1 MSFCSRIGS
10 LGTRAYQAVE
20 SRVLTCPY
28 GVGRAAQNLKAAA
41 KAIPTALR
49 AISQAVRDDYATLN
63 GLIDG
68 ANIGAGVVVGWVSQ
82 NLAITHPIGSSISL
96 IFGGL
101 NLWLATYG
109 RPFGPPEWGR
119 RPHEAA
125 LAQLVAG
132 MGAGL
137 AVNLSPMGST
147 VVAYAVI
154 EGAQAVD
161 SFVTRN
167 ALGGPRYLLQQVEKN
182 RTAVV
187 AGSAVAGFALFGPL
201 GAISAGAATEAICKT
216 AEKMNGFP
224 ARYLTPTGTRF
235 QIRLIQVQNAV
246 RRQGQRELLAGHGL
260 LDVLG
265 SRVGTIIT
273 EYTR

>member
-1 MSFCSRIGS
+1 MSFIAR
-10 LGTRAYQAVE
+10 LGARTYQAVE

-28 GVGRAAQNLKAAA
+28 GIGSAAQNLKAAA
-41 KAIPTALR
+41 KAAPTALR
-49 AISQAVRDDYATLN
+49 ALSQAVRDDYATLR

-68 ANIGAGVVVGWVSQ
+68 ANIGAGVVAGWVSQ
-82 NLAITHPIGSSISL
+82 NLAITHPIGTSISL

-101 NLWLATYG
+101 NVWLATFG
-109 RPFGPPEWGR
+109 RPFGPPEWGQ

-132 MGAGL
+132 MGAGFT
-137 AVNLSPMGST
+137 VNLSPVGAAIA
-147 VVAYAVI
+147 AYAAL

-161 SFVTRN
+161 SRFVTRN
-167 ALGGPRYLLQQVEKN
+167 AFAGPRYLFHQVEKN

-187 AGSAVAGFALFGPL
+187 AGSAVAGLALFGPL

-224 ARYLTPTGTRF
+224 ARYLTPTGIRF

-246 RRQGQRELLAGHGL
+246 RRQGQRELLANHGL